1 MPVSSALQS
10 AESARFETK
19 PCWEKVERCCILL
32 LLCSFRSWVFGAK
45 VDDRLATSLAGCDLY
60 GKVCQ
65 ALAQAGSDG
74 LSRLSCELQELVDSE
89 EVELSPWEA
98 GA

>member
-1 MPVSSALQS
+1 MQKLTGWRRHWPV
-10 AESARFETK
+10 
-19 PCWEKVERCCILL
+19 
-32 LLCSFRSWVFGAK
+32 
-45 VDDRLATSLAGCDLY
+45 CDLY